1 MLSNSSLDMLN
12 ESLTYIIYKTVRY
25 FDNDVLYL
33 NCMRIYSL
41 TELIDEAVKDRR
53 SIHPSGRPRLLPA
66 GRRGLWHLYTFQCL
80 KNFISSSISTL
91 IYTGILVVTNFAS
104 KISVTCIHGAMSISS
119 TITTEVY
126 CMVCTRT

>member
-41 TELIDEAVKDRR
+41 TELIEEAVKDRPY
-53 SIHPSGRPRLLPA
+53 IHSFYG
-66 GRRGLWHLYTFQCL
+66 
-80 KNFISSSISTL
+80 K
-91 IYTGILVVTNFAS
+91 
-104 KISVTCIHGAMSISS
+104 KISLKLHQGF
-119 TITTEVY
+119 
-126 CMVCTRT
+126 